1 MIIGYR
7 TNDLEVNPIKGKS
20 LTNLPK
26 KNEQKD

>member
-1 MIIGYR
+1 MKIGER

-26 KNEQKD
+26 KMSKKD